1 MINKK
6 NTKLKKL
13 KNMQN
18 KRLQKNN
25 IIYFCKNII
34 SQNMK
39 KFSIIIPVY
48 NRPNEINELL
58 HSLNQQVTNNFEI
71 IIIEDGSK
79 DDCKKIVEKF
89 SKKLQIKYFFKKNSG
104 PAKTRNY
111 GAKYS
116 EAEYLI
122 FFDSDCI
129 IPDDYFTIVSK
140 ELENNK
146 IDAWG
151 GPDAAHESFSNLQK
165 AINYSMTSFFTT
177 GNIRGDEKIAR
188 FYPRSFNMGIKKTV
202 FDKIGGFPMTNMFP
216 GEDMVFA
223 IEIIKQ
229 EYITKLFKKAKV
241 FHKRRNTIKTFFK
254 QVFGFG
260 KTRHIISRV
269 YPETF
274 KIFFLAPTVFVIGV
288 IFLFISTIIC
298 QYAILPIS
306 LYILIIFIDSLR
318 KNKFNFTVAFLSIIT
333 SFVQLFA
340 YGIGFLSVLF
350 KGDTYGV
357 FKEGFYLKKNNTNH

>member
-1 MINKK
+1 
-6 NTKLKKL
+6 
-13 KNMQN
+13 
-18 KRLQKNN
+18 
-25 IIYFCKNII
+25 
-34 SQNMK
+34 MK

-58 HSLNQQVTNNFEI
+58 HSLNQQITKNFEI
-71 IIIEDGSK
+71 VIIEDGSEK
-79 DDCKKIVEKF
+79 DCKKIIEKL
-89 SKKLQIKYFFKKNSG
+89 SEKLQIKYFFKKNSG

-129 IPDDYFTIVSK
+129 IPKDYFTIVSK
-140 ELENNK
+140 ELEDNK

-151 GPDAAHESFSNLQK
+151 GPDAAHDSFSLLQK

-177 GNIRGDEKIAR
+177 GKIRGGEKIAR
-188 FYPRSFNMGIKKTV
+188 FYPRSFNMGIKKSV
-202 FDKIGGFPMTNMFP
+202 FDKISGFPMTNMHP

-229 EYITKLFKKAKV
+229 GYITKLFKNAKV

-260 KTRHIISRV
+260 KTRHIISKV
-269 YPETF
+269 YPKTF
-274 KIFFLAPTVFVIGV
+274 KIFFLAPTAFVLGT
-288 IFLFISTIIC
+288 IFLLIATFFC
-298 QYAILPIS
+298 YWAILPIF
-306 LYILIIFIDSLR
+306 LYIFLIFIDSLR
-318 KNKFNFTVAFLSIIT
+318 INKFNIAVAFLSIIT
-333 SFVQLFA
+333 SFVQLFG
-340 YGIGFLSVLF
+340 YGIGFLSVFF
-350 KGDTYGV
+350 KRDIYGV
-357 FKEGFYLKKNNTNH
+357 YKDGFYSEKSN